1 MAKNVYGLDLGS
13 YEIKV
18 YDKKSDTIW
27 KEKNVIAIKEDREIF
42 AVGDQAYEMYEKTPP
57 DIQVQFP
64 MENGVISRFND
75 MQYLLQNLLK
85 KERHFARGSA
95 YESPFYGRIIGK
107 LEELLRKKGYYIMIF
122 SDKNVEEIEK
132 MTLGWNVDG
141 IISIS
146 MPFAYCKKI
155 SGLSD
160 KPMVSID
167 MGEIPKEEEKFYLVT
182 SEDEK
187 AGAEMSEYLISNG
200 TKKIIYLA
208 NAVHGADYRR
218 YQGVKKTADRKSC
231 ELEMKLLPT
240 ETEGRQMVYGELLKY
255 AGTDTTLL
263 FSTDKNAA
271 EMISFLHR
279 NDVKVPED
287 ISVAGIDDDV
297 FATIVYPTI
306 TTMKID
312 VEEKANMAVEILMRL
327 IQGESCMPYIYKTKV
342 QLIERE
348 SVKKR

>member
-1 MAKNVYGLDLGS
+1 MV
-13 YEIKV
+13 
-18 YDKKSDTIW
+18 T
-27 KEKNVIAIKEDREIF
+27 IKEI
-42 AVGDQAYEMYEKTPP
+42 AEMAGVSTTTVSNVLHKKTARVSANTIEKVEKLLAENNYIPRLGLNALTNKSSKIISILINTPA
-57 DIQVQFP
+57 
-64 MENGVISRFND
+64 
-75 MQYLLQNLLK
+75 
-85 KERHFARGSA
+85 FARGSA

-218 YQGVKKTADRKSC
+218 YQGAKKTADRKSC

-327 IQGESCMPYIYKTKV
+327 IHGESCMPYIYKTKV

>member
-1 MAKNVYGLDLGS
+1 M
-13 YEIKV
+13 
-18 YDKKSDTIW
+18 
-27 KEKNVIAIKEDREIF
+27 
-42 AVGDQAYEMYEKTPP
+42 
-57 DIQVQFP
+57 
-64 MENGVISRFND
+64 
-75 MQYLLQNLLK
+75 
-85 KERHFARGSA
+85 
-95 YESPFYGRIIGK
+95 
-107 LEELLRKKGYYIMIF
+107 RKKGYYIMIF

-146 MPFAYCKKI
+146 MPFVYCKKI

-167 MGEIPKEEEKFYLVT
+167 MGEIPKEEEKVYLVT

-200 TKKIIYLA
+200 TKKIIYLT

-218 YQGVKKTADRKSC
+218 YQGAKKTADRKSC

>member
-1 MAKNVYGLDLGS
+1 MV
-13 YEIKV
+13 
-18 YDKKSDTIW
+18 T
-27 KEKNVIAIKEDREIF
+27 IKEI
-42 AVGDQAYEMYEKTPP
+42 AEMAGVSTTTVSNVLHKKTARVSANTIEKVEKLLAENNYIPRLGLNALTNKSSKIISILINTPA
-57 DIQVQFP
+57 
-64 MENGVISRFND
+64 
-75 MQYLLQNLLK
+75 
-85 KERHFARGSA
+85 FARGSA

-141 IISIS
+141 IITIS
-146 MPFAYCKKI
+146 MPFAYSKKI

-218 YQGVKKTADRKSC
+218 YQGAKKTADRKSC

>member
-1 MAKNVYGLDLGS
+1 MV
-13 YEIKV
+13 
-18 YDKKSDTIW
+18 T
-27 KEKNVIAIKEDREIF
+27 IKEI
-42 AVGDQAYEMYEKTPP
+42 AEMAGVSTTTVSNVLHKKTARVSANTIEKVEKLLAENNYIPRLGLNALTNKSSKIISILINTPA
-57 DIQVQFP
+57 
-64 MENGVISRFND
+64 
-75 MQYLLQNLLK
+75 
-85 KERHFARGSA
+85 FARGSA

-155 SGLSD
+155 SELSD

-240 ETEGRQMVYGELLKY
+240 ETES
-255 AGTDTTLL
+255 D
-263 FSTDKNAA
+263 
-271 EMISFLHR
+271 
-279 NDVKVPED
+279 
-287 ISVAGIDDDV
+287 
-297 FATIVYPTI
+297 
-306 TTMKID
+306 
-312 VEEKANMAVEILMRL
+312 
-327 IQGESCMPYIYKTKV
+327 QG
-342 QLIERE
+342 
-348 SVKKR
+348 

>member
-1 MAKNVYGLDLGS
+1 MV
-13 YEIKV
+13 
-18 YDKKSDTIW
+18 T
-27 KEKNVIAIKEDREIF
+27 IKEI
-42 AVGDQAYEMYEKTPP
+42 AEMAGVSTTTVSNVLHKKTARVSANTIEKVDPILPEVNYIPRLGLNALTNKSSKIISILINTPA
-57 DIQVQFP
+57 
-64 MENGVISRFND
+64 
-75 MQYLLQNLLK
+75 
-85 KERHFARGSA
+85 FARGSA

-141 IISIS
+141 IIPIS

-208 NAVHGADYRR
+208 NAIHGADYRR
-218 YQGVKKTADRKSC
+218 YQGAKKTADRKSC